1 MQKSSLY
8 CPKRTPRAV
17 QIEKLP
23 SCTARIAHRRQYK
36 LQNGP
41 PVLPD
46 SRPTGSTK
54 CKTPLLYCPIHAPR
68 AVQIAKPSFCTARI
82 SHREQCKMQNRLP
95 VLLDSHTAGS
105 VTDENTPR
113 HCYFT
118 ATHQFSGSVE
128 TKTIPQHCPIFPTP
142 QHKGSASAQ

>member
-1 MQKSSLY
+1 MSQRQYKMQKSSLY

-36 LQNGP
+36 LQNCP
-41 PVLPD
+41 SVLPD

-68 AVQIAKPSFCTARI
+68 AVQIAKPPSCTARFTYRGQC
-82 SHREQCKMQNRLP
+82 HRRK
-95 VLLDSHTAGS
+95 H
-105 VTDENTPR
+105 
-113 HCYFT
+113 
-118 ATHQFSGSVE
+118 
-128 TKTIPQHCPIFPTP
+128 TKTLPFHSRPPILRQCRNQNHPTALP
-142 QHKGSASAQ
+142 NLPNTSTQRQ